1 MTRVRGKKK
10 YLVKKHIKEIQP
22 AVEAVDDVLNKLA
35 VFDQISSEEELDQI
49 MPDLLASLG
58 RYSVS
63 DRAYIFT
70 WTSTEHKVMRMTHE
84 WCAEGVRPTIGEMQ
98 KLRMS
103 DIPNWYSRLKKGE
116 AIISKNW
123 EAEKRYNPEEYAV
136 FDGQNIHTLV
146 VIPVFA
152 NKTLNG
158 YIGFDNPEQSRAAL
172 SVRLLSSIGGHI
184 SSLKDN
190 FFMMSELEKKQESL
204 KQVIA
209 EQERQKKQLE
219 AALSDARV
227 NSEIVNS
234 ISKLYWLIY
243 RMDLVKG
250 TYEEIS
256 AGEEM
261 HTLTGKSGSI
271 KEAFRDAREMIVSAE
286 YQDMMKEFLD
296 MSTLA
301 ERLWDTE
308 SIAVEYQ
315 ASSGS
320 WHQARFIV
328 KKRDQSG
335 TVTNV
340 LYVVRQIDKEKQM
353 EIDYKEEILE
363 SSRVLSGLSLD
374 YTIAFILNL
383 DTDEYKIIFTQETNH
398 AKRNN
403 IIKFTDYVDRYARDF
418 VLPELQEAMRRE
430 LNSEEIKKHFETEN
444 EYYFSFETVPN
455 AAGLSCFQAHIVKE
469 YDGEEHLAFLGFRSV
484 DEIVKQDR
492 FYKEKLREANH
503 ALKQQLDMITNAL
516 PGGVKIS
523 NDDDTYSFKYV
534 SEQFANMLGYATTEE
549 LMEASGGSIVGL
561 AHPDDVESGIAEAL
575 SQYERSDHYEI
586 TYRMKCKDGSWKY
599 IEDRGHKFYTPQG
612 TVEHWNLIL
621 DKHELMEKTIALESE
636 KRANQ
641 SKSDFLSRMSHDMRT
656 PLNGIIGLLKID
668 QDHFDDKEL
677 VKENHKK
684 MQVSADHLLSLINDV
699 LQMSKIEDGS
709 VTLTHEVI
717 DFAKLSHE
725 IAIIIGERAKE
736 CGINLEFERG
746 KSIPYPCVWGSP
758 VHLRQIFLNIYSNC
772 IKYNHPGGRIT
783 TTTDLLQVK
792 DGVCVYRW
800 TITDTGIGMSEEFL
814 QHIFEP
820 FVQEREDARSVYQ
833 GIGLGMAIVEGM
845 VRKMGGT
852 IEVKSKEGSGS
863 TFVIT
868 IPFEIAPEPSENQDK
883 KMDSAVSI
891 DGMNLLLVEDNEL
904 NAEIAETMLKDQG
917 VNVMLTCNG
926 KQAVE
931 AFEGAPEGTFDV
943 ILMDIMMPVMDGLTA
958 TRTIRK
964 LDHPDA
970 RSIPIIAMT
979 ANAFKEDEIKCL
991 ESGMNAHLAK
1001 PLDIKKLKYKLYE
1014 CVREKKK

>member
-1 MTRVRGKKK
+1 MTRVRGKRK
-10 YLVKKHIKEIQP
+10 YRIKKHMREIQP

-49 MPDLLASLG
+49 MPALLESLG

-70 WTSTEHKVMRMTHE
+70 WVSAEHKVMRMTHE
-84 WCAEGVRPTIGEMQ
+84 WCADGVSSTIETMQ
-98 KLRMS
+98 NLRIC
-103 DIPNWYSRLKKGE
+103 DIPNWYPRLKKGE
-116 AIISKNW
+116 AIVSKDW
-123 EAEKRYNPEEYAV
+123 KAEKKYNPEEYAA
-136 FDGQNIHTLV
+136 FAGQDIRSLII
-146 VIPVFA
+146 IPVFA
-152 NKTLNG
+152 HKTLNG

-190 FFMMSELEKKQESL
+190 FFMMKELERKQESL
-204 KQVIA
+204 KRVIT
-209 EQERQKKQLE
+209 EQERQKEELE
-219 AALSDARV
+219 KALSDARV
-227 NSEIVNS
+227 NSEIISS
-234 ISKLYWLIY
+234 ISKIYWLIY

-256 AGEEM
+256 AGDEM

-271 KEAFRDAREMIVSAE
+271 REGFGDAREMIVSAE

-296 MSTLA
+296 TSTLA
-301 ERLWDTE
+301 DRLQDMD

-320 WHQARFIV
+320 WHLARFIV

-335 TVTNV
+335 RVTNV

-353 EIDYKEEILE
+353 EMTYKQEILE

-403 IIKFTDYVDRYARDF
+403 ILKFSDYVDGYARDF
-418 VLPELQEAMRRE
+418 VLPELQGAMRRE

-469 YDGEEHLAFLGFRSV
+469 YDGNEHLAFLGFRSV

-492 FYKEKLREANH
+492 FYKEKLRKANQ
-503 ALKQQLDMITNAL
+503 ALKQQLDMVTNAL

-523 NDDDTYSFKYV
+523 NDDETYSFKYV
-534 SEQFANMLGYATTEE
+534 SEQFANILGYATPEE

-575 SQYERSDHYEI
+575 SQYEKSDHYEI

-599 IEDRGHKFYTPQG
+599 IEDRGHKFHTPEG

-656 PLNGIIGLLKID
+656 PLNGILGLLKID
-668 QDHFDDKEL
+668 MDHFDDQEL

-699 LQMSKIEDGS
+699 LQMSKIEEKR
-709 VTLTHEVI
+709 VILTHEVI
-717 DFAKLSHE
+717 DFTEMSHE
-725 IAIIIGERAKE
+725 IAMIIGERAKE
-736 CGINLEFERG
+736 CGVMLEFEKRD
-746 KSIPYPCVWGSP
+746 SIPYPYVYGSK

-772 IKYNHPGGRIT
+772 IKYNRPGGKIT
-783 TTTDLLQVK
+783 TITDLLQAN
-792 DGVCVYRW
+792 DGICVYRW
-800 TITDTGIGMSEEFL
+800 TISDTGIGMSKEFL

-833 GIGLGMAIVEGM
+833 GIGLGMAIVEGL
-845 VRKMGGT
+845 VKKMGGT
-852 IEVKSKEGSGS
+852 IEVESEEGIGS

-868 IPFEIAPEPSENQDK
+868 IPFEIVPLAAEKQDK
-883 KMDSAVSI
+883 EIDPAVSI
-891 DGMNLLLVEDNEL
+891 AGMNLMLVEDNEL
-904 NAEIAETMLKDQG
+904 NAEIAERILKDQG
-917 VNVMLTCNG
+917 VNVTLVYDG

-931 AFEGAPEGTFDV
+931 AFEEAPEGRYDA

-958 TRTIRK
+958 TRMIRK
-964 LDHPDA
+964 SKHPDA
-970 RSIPIIAMT
+970 KSIPIIAMT
-979 ANAFKEDEIKCL
+979 ANAFREDEIKCL
-991 ESGMNAHLAK
+991 EAGMNAHLAK
-1001 PLDIKKLKYKLYE
+1001 PLDIEKLKQTI
-1014 CVREKKK
+1014 CIQMQH

>member
-1 MTRVRGKKK
+1 MTRVRGKRK
-10 YLVKKHIKEIQP
+10 YRVKKHIREIQP

-70 WTSTEHKVMRMTHE
+70 WTSAEHGAMQMTHE
-84 WCAEGVRPTIGEMQ
+84 WCADGVSPTIGKMQ
-98 KLRMS
+98 RLQMC

-116 AIISKNW
+116 AIISKDW
-123 EAEKRYNPEEYAV
+123 EAEKKYNPEEYAV
-136 FDGQNIHTLV
+136 FDGQEIHSLII
-146 VIPVFA
+146 IPVFA

-190 FFMMSELEKKQESL
+190 FFMMKELERKQENL
-204 KQVIA
+204 KQVIE
-209 EQERQKKQLE
+209 EQERQKKELE
-219 AALSDARV
+219 KTLSDARV
-227 NSEIVNS
+227 NSEIVSS

-256 AGEEM
+256 AGDEM
-261 HTLTGKSGSI
+261 HRLTGKSGSI
-271 KEAFRDAREMIVSAE
+271 SEAFKDAREMIVSSE
-286 YQDMMKEFLD
+286 YREMMNEFMD

-301 ERLWDTE
+301 VRLQNAE

-315 ASSGS
+315 SSSGS
-320 WHQARFIV
+320 WHLARFIV
-328 KKRDQSG
+328 KKRDESG
-335 TVTNV
+335 KVTNV

-353 EIDYKEEILE
+353 EISYKEKILE
-363 SSRVLSGLSLD
+363 SSRVLAGLSLD

-383 DTDEYKIIFTQETNH
+383 DTDEHKIIFTQETNH
-398 AKRNN
+398 AKRND
-403 IIKFTDYVDRYARDF
+403 ITKFADYVDGYARDF
-418 VLPELQEAMRRE
+418 VLPELQDAMRRE
-430 LNSEEIKKHFETEN
+430 LNSENIKKHFETED

-469 YDGEEHLAFLGFRSV
+469 YDGDDHLAFLGFRSV

-492 FYKEKLREANH
+492 FYKEKLREANY
-503 ALKQQLDMITNAL
+503 ALKKQLDMVTNAL

-523 NDDDTYSFKYV
+523 NDDAAYSFKYV
-534 SEQFANMLGYATTEE
+534 SEQFANMLGYETPEE
-549 LMEASGGSIVGL
+549 LMEASGGNIVGL

-575 SQYERSDHYEI
+575 RQYERSDHYEI

-599 IEDRGHKFYTPQG
+599 IEDRGHKFYTPEG

-621 DKHELMEKTIALESE
+621 DNHELMEKTIALESE

-656 PLNGIIGLLKID
+656 PLNGIMGLLKIN
-668 QDHFDDKEL
+668 QDHFDDREL

-699 LQMSKIEDGS
+699 LEMSKIEDGS

-717 DFAKLSHE
+717 DFVEMSYE
-725 IAIIIGERAKE
+725 IATIIGERAAE
-736 CGINLEFERG
+736 CDIQLEFERR
-746 KSIPYPCVWGSP
+746 KAIPYPHVYGSP

-772 IKYNHPGGRIT
+772 IKYNRPGGKIT
-783 TTTDLLQVK
+783 TVTDLLQAS
-792 DGVCVYRW
+792 DGICVYRW
-800 TITDTGIGMSEEFL
+800 TISDTGIGMSEEFL
-814 QHIFEP
+814 EHIFEP
-820 FVQEREDARSVYQ
+820 FVQEREDARSAYQ
-833 GIGLGMAIVEGM
+833 GIGLGMAIVKGLIK
-845 VRKMGGT
+845 KMGGT
-852 IEVKSKEGSGS
+852 IQVESEEGKGS

-868 IPFEIAPEPSENQDK
+868 IPFEIASSTVEKWDK
-883 KMDSAVSI
+883 RAGEAVSI
-891 DGMNLLLVEDNEL
+891 QDINVMLVEDNEL

-917 VNVMLTCNG
+917 ANVTVTSNG
-926 KQAVE
+926 KQAVTT
-931 AFEGAPEGTFDV
+931 FEGSVEGTFDV

-958 TRTIRK
+958 ARTIRNSK
-964 LDHPDA
+964 HPDA
-970 RSIPIIAMT
+970 KTIPIIAMT

-991 ESGMNAHLAK
+991 EAGMNAHLAK
-1001 PLDIKKLKYKLYE
+1001 PLDIEKLKQTIDQW
-1014 CVREKKK
+1014 RRR